1 MKKEV
6 INVAGGKRPT
16 KSDGSAIVSLSQA
29 TKAGGF
35 VFCSGMYPLD
45 MDTGK
50 MIFGDIQVQTHQ
62 CIKNLELVL
71 QAAGTTL
78 DNVVK
83 VIVYCSNSG
92 YFEKINEVYGQ
103 YFQNNPPARTFVT
116 VGSWMA
122 PFDIEIECIAIE

>member
-50 MIFGDIQVQTHQ
+50 MIFADIQVQTHQ
-62 CIKNLELVL
+62 CIKNLELV
-71 QAAGTTL
+71 
-78 DNVVK
+78 
-83 VIVYCSNSG
+83 
-92 YFEKINEVYGQ
+92 
-103 YFQNNPPARTFVT
+103 
-116 VGSWMA
+116 
-122 PFDIEIECIAIE
+122 